1 MIYLSKIVMVVSFLC
16 EICIGSRRIYETI
29 STNNATVFD
38 CLYNLITTDNDLPG
52 MKRNVRVE
60 NIPFC
65 RQLLPIINDELVSI
79 TDQRWTF
86 DQLRQ
91 MNISVDQLFDWY
103 APIDIIEEYF
113 LEKQNGIFVNCS
125 QKGNFWFGSRCQY
138 TFDSNDEL
146 KDIISNRFDQKDY
159 SENDLLSITNGTCY
173 STSNDQC
180 QSILC
185 LDWREICDG
194 K

>member
-1 MIYLSKIVMVVSFLC
+1 M
-16 EICIGSRRIYETI
+16 YETI
-29 STNNATVFD
+29 SNNNATVFD

-52 MKRNVRVE
+52 MKGSVRIE

-65 RQLLPIINDELVSI
+65 RQLLPIINDEL
-79 TDQRWTF
+79 
-86 DQLRQ
+86 
-91 MNISVDQLFDWY
+91 FDWY
-103 APIDIIEEYF
+103 APIDIIEEYI
-113 LEKQNGIFVNCS
+113 LGKHNGIFVNCS

-146 KDIISNRFDQKDY
+146 KDILWNRFDQKDY